1 MTAGTTDRELIS
13 RLMLRLLP
21 AQIFLA
27 AIGSINSVISS
38 LFAGNALGADAMGAV
53 GLYLP
58 FNMLINALSTLLVG
72 GTTILSGKY
81 IGENAQSRLRNLF
94 SLDLALAL
102 ILSTVMTGLYILM
115 GVFDLTGFLTAKTT
129 VRTLFN
135 QYLLGQAIGVFPLIL
150 SGQLSSFLSLENQS
164 LRTSTATLAC
174 VVASLLANL
183 LFVRILGLGAFGL
196 AFSTSL
202 GMWVFLAVQVEYY
215 ISGRHTLPVS
225 LSLRCLR
232 WSEIRQIIRIGVPG
246 ALGQG
251 YQAVRGILLNQLIL
265 HYVGSQGLSAFAAN
279 DALLRF
285 FWAIPFGMV
294 AVSRMLFSISFG
306 EEDRE
311 ALCEVMR
318 TVIRRYVPLMTA
330 VTVAI
335 VLLAHPLTRLYYRDA
350 AAPVYGMTVLGF
362 RLLPLAMP
370 ISVFT
375 LNYTCYAQTAGKLR
389 LVHLLSLLTGTVCI
403 VLFSALWLPT
413 HGMAGVFAAH
423 IANGLVLV
431 AVILLYTSRKKR
443 RWVRTIEDL
452 MAFPGGFG
460 VSEDEWMNLRV
471 MDMRQVVEVSR
482 ALQQFCLDRGID
494 RRRSYLAGLA
504 MEEIAGFIVQRG
516 FSADGKRHE
525 ADIRVTHKD
534 EWLILRIKDDCLP
547 FDATQREEIFESED
561 GISNIGVIMI
571 QRVAADMQ
579 YQSILGLNALT
590 IRI

>member
-1 MTAGTTDRELIS
+1 
-13 RLMLRLLP
+13 MLRLLP

-38 LFAGNALGADAMGAV
+38 LFAGNILGADAMSAV

-58 FNMLINALSTLLVG
+58 FNMLLNALSTLLVG

-81 IGENAQSRLRNLF
+81 IGENAQSRLRDLF
-94 SLDLALAL
+94 SLDLLLAL
-102 ILSTVMTGLYILM
+102 ILSTVITGLYILI
-115 GVFDLTGFLTAKTT
+115 GAFDLSGFLTAKAT

-135 QYLLGQAIGVFPLIL
+135 QYLLGQAIGVFPLMI

-164 LRTSTATLAC
+164 LRTIVATLAC
-174 VVASLLANL
+174 VVTSLLANL
-183 LFVRILGLGAFGL
+183 LFVRFLNLGAFGL
-196 AFSTSL
+196 ALSTSL
-202 GMWVFLAVQVEYY
+202 GTWAFLAVQVEYY
-215 ISGRHTLPVS
+215 FSRRYTLPVS
-225 LSLRCLR
+225 LSLRSLR
-232 WSEIRQIIRIGVPG
+232 WHDIKQIIQIGVPG

-265 HYVGSQGLSAFAAN
+265 RYAGSQGLSAFAAN

-318 TVIRRYVPLMTA
+318 TILWRYVPLMSA
-330 VTVAI
+330 VTAAI

-350 AAPVYGMTVLGF
+350 TAPVYAMTALGF

-375 LNYTCYAQTAGKLR
+375 LNYTCYGQTAGKLR
-389 LVHLLSLLTGTVCI
+389 LVHLLSLLTGVVDI
-403 VLFSALWLPT
+403 VLFSALWLPA

-431 AVILLYTSRKKR
+431 AVILLYACRKKR
-443 RWVRTIEDL
+443 GWVRTIDDL
-452 MAFPGGFG
+452 MAFPEGFG
-460 VSEDEWMNLRV
+460 ASENEWMNLRV
-471 MDMRQVVEVSR
+471 MDMRQVVDVSR
-482 ALQQFCLDRGID
+482 RLQQFCLDRGID
-494 RRRSYLAGLA
+494 RRRAYVAGLA

-516 FSADGKRHE
+516 FSMDGKRHE
-525 ADIRVTHKD
+525 ANIRVTHRD
-534 EWLILRIKDDCLP
+534 DWLILRIKDDCSP
-547 FDATQREEIFESED
+547 FDPTKRMEIFESED

-571 QRVAADMQ
+571 QRIAADMQ